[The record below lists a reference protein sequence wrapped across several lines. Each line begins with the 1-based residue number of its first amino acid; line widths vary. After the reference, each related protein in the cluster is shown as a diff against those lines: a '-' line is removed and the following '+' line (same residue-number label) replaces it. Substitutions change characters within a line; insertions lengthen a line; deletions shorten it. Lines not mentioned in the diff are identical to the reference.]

1 MLTVETKLVAAAA
14 AGVVDVI
21 VITVLVTVVVVM
33 VGVVILVVVIVI
45 VLKGLVVW
53 TLGLQVMDTGQK
65 WSPNVIRFRQAS
77 KDSHESMFST
87 LTQVALNP
95 YF

>member
-1 MLTVETKLVAAAA
+1 MLTVGTKLVAAA

-21 VITVLVTVVVVM
+21 VITVLVTVVVM

-65 WSPNVIRFRQAS
+65 WSSNVISFLQSS